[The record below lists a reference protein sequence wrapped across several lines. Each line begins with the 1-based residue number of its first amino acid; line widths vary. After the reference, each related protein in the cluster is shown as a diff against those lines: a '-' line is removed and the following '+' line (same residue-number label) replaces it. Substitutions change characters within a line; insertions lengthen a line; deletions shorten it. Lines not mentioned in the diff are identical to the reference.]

1 MLQLKQVKFYIKQLH
16 YNMHVHAETPQ
27 IIDRGALAKMVMQL
41 MDHWDLPTEDQLA
54 LLGLASSNRSAL
66 GRYRQGEPISQNV
79 DQYARVGHLLGIHKN
94 LRLLFPRNKDYLYSW
109 MKTKNKAFENR
120 TPVEVVKELGF
131 MGLLM
136 VRSYLDRARG
146 I

>member
-1 MLQLKQVKFYIKQLH
+1 MNIH
-16 YNMHVHAETPQ
+16 TETPQ
-27 IIDRGALAKMVMQL
+27 ISDRGALAKMVMQL
-41 MDHWDLPTEDQLA
+41 MEHWDLATEDQLA

-94 LRLLFPRNKDYLYSW
+94 LRLLYPRNKEHLYSW
-109 MKTKNKAFENR
+109 MKTRNKAFENR